1 MTSDGNAYRIVPS
14 PDPDY
19 EHFALAAGYRVGD
32 LIFLSGQVGV
42 DETGHIAKNEPER
55 QIRQALANIDR
66 LLRVSGSS
74 LAKVVK
80 TTTYLTDMAH
90 VGVWLQTKTKLFGKP
105 WPAGTVLE
113 VSKFGHPDVLVE
125 IDVIALA
132 RGDKIG

>member
-1 MTSDGNAYRIVPS
+1 MTADGNAYRIAPS

-19 EHFALAAGYRVGD
+19 ERFALAAGYRVGD

-42 DETGHIAKNEPER
+42 DQEGAIAKNEPER
-55 QIRQALANIDR
+55 QIRQAMANIDR

-90 VGVWLQTKTKLFGKP
+90 VGVWLQVKTQLLAKP
-105 WPAGTVLE
+105 WPAGTVVE
-113 VSKFGHPDVLVE
+113 VSRLGHPDVVVE
-125 IDVIALA
+125 IDVVALA
-132 RGDKIG
+132 NGDKIG